1 MRISGARGQV
11 LAFFAL
17 VLPIVLLPIAAY
29 AVDASVVAGRDS
41 GLQAATALAAEAA
54 AQQLDVGV
62 LRSSDALTLDTTAVR
77 VVAARTLVE
86 NEAGAAFESS
96 TIEGVTVTVVAS
108 EPVSLPFSAF
118 ASTVVLRA
126 SATARLVAGYESPS
140 SRLPLPSSTF

>member
-77 VVAARTLVE
+77 VVASRTLVE
-86 NEAGAAFESS
+86 NEAGAAVESS
-96 TIEGVTVTVVAS
+96 TIEGVTVTVVAI
-108 EPVSLPFSAF
+108 EPVTLPFNVF
-118 ASTVVLRA
+118 ATTVVLHA